1 MENQTTMLVMV
12 RLPQFSPVKNLI
24 LEYSS
29 LMKLK
34 NGVHFRVC
42 NVCSKRLSPKLDCG
56 HSEHLKTHLK
66 HWNHYMVRLSKYLKD
81 KLEHEPL
88 ADNDFENE
96 GSEKEENEDHNSSSS
111 TDSEEERNVYNV
123 VDSLQHSIPGPPPLT
138 TFEMAY
144 NRKYTY

>member
-1 MENQTTMLVMV
+1 MV
-12 RLPQFSPVKNLI
+12 
-24 LEYSS
+24 
-29 LMKLK
+29 
-34 NGVHFRVC
+34 G
-42 NVCSKRLSPKLDCG
+42 
-56 HSEHLKTHLK
+56 
-66 HWNHYMVRLSKYLKD
+66 LSKYLKD
-81 KLEHEPL
+81 KLEHECL

-111 TDSEEERNVYNV
+111 TDSEEEQNVYNV